1 MSTENQQSVLIHKM
15 ETIDPA
21 TLQIVSMIG
30 ELSPTGLA
38 LFLGGMIWREC
49 RRICE
54 AAKNYQPTLNV
65 RLSGESDE
73 LSALRDRIEEIAA
86 R

>member
-1 MSTENQQSVLIHKM
+1 MNTL
-15 ETIDPA
+15 DPA
-21 TLQIVSMIG
+21 TVQLVSMIA

-54 AAKNYQPTLNV
+54 AARSYEPTFNV